1 MYRLVVSSYGGE
13 CIRKTKREKKNYVP
27 GECTL
32 PWGRGRR
39 QFLKLDPALCPA
51 IVFDILGAAVADV
64 H

>member
-1 MYRLVVSSYGGE
+1 MVVSASGKLKE
-13 CIRKTKREKKNYVP
+13 RTKNYVP

-39 QFLKLDPALCPA
+39 PFLKLDPALCPA
-51 IVFDILGAAVADV
+51 TVFDILGAAVADV